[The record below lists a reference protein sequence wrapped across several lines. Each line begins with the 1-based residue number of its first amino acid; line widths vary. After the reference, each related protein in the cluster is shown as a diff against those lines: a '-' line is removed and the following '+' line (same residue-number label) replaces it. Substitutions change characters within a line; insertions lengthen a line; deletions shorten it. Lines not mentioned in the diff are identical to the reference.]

1 MCKKLLRNS
10 GSLNLSTKDREN
22 VVTEIASKY
31 NGSLCLSS
39 INVAAKHIYICDIN
53 CSRDVIKQSII
64 DNSSILI
71 EYLIVADE
79 KDNKYYVLYNAS
91 ATLIQEMGP
100 DNHIISTNVY
110 SISFE
115 LAIKVDSLYVAADV
129 IKNDMIGEEIRTS
142 LDDLYSDFI
151 NDNIEEELLNEDDI
165 INRSSDPSGFDVMDE
180 MLLND
185 NVSGIKN

>member
-22 VVTEIASKY
+22 VVTEIAGKY

-39 INVAAKHIYICDIN
+39 INVASKHIYSYYN
-53 CSRDVIKQSII
+53 CSHDIIKNSIV
-64 DNSSILI
+64 DNSLVLI
-71 EYLIVADE
+71 EYLIIADE

-91 ATLIQEMGP
+91 ASLIQEMGP
-100 DNHIISTNVY
+100 DNHILSTDSY

-115 LAIKVDSLYVAADV
+115 LAIKVDSLYVAADI

-142 LDDLYSDFI
+142 LDDLYCDLI
-151 NDNIEEELLNEDDI
+151 NDNIEEDLSNEDDI
-165 INRSSDPSGFDVMDE
+165 VNRSSDTSGFDVMDE
-180 MLLND
+180 MLFD
-185 NVSGIKN
+185 DSDIKN